1 MASEHLQTQL
11 EKARRDELST
21 EELTDLKEALNGAG
35 RTAEANEVAALALLT
50 KFMDENT
57 KFMDENRFVL
67 QKTIGQIYCRN
78 GAASFPDLRLN
89 NDVHPSI
96 EGHHLKK
103 MESQPAKYVQEL
115 GGFSLD
121 ALLKDVVVP
130 TKIIPTDG
138 ETSIPAT
145 IPSIFDPQSFPLVY
159 KNEIEIQVHVRSLVI
174 DAIACL
180 GCLGILDTSMEFS
193 FYGVTPDIVVI
204 CRGSKIVFVIE
215 VKAPNRAPTSAEKN
229 VFQNELVGG
238 QIWLYLMS
246 MKQAGVKNPLGAICT
261 FNAIR
266 LVSLE
271 EMSSHR
277 FDDAKERLN
286 SETAEPWK
294 VIQHRDSLKGQP
306 SPDPK
311 RQSASEKSKAFDFE
325 HAAQSFDPS
334 VCNGVNVFR
343 ARLYGSETKGTPH
356 VFPTLLLALAT
367 AMIETEDLGPS
378 QVITQVEG
386 GEDLGQ
392 RLFAFAKEDNLWFA
406 RTPPKLKA
414 SKKYPNRACK
424 NFYLLDG
431 VGRGDHGEVHLVVS
445 TSGDPAAV
453 KFYDFKPSRL
463 ATPEDREQQNRTR
476 IDDLTKKRDEEWALW
491 DALYPD
497 RKARKIQLAG
507 YPCLLMPYGTRVS
520 EEDRTAS
527 TEFIESELL
536 RFCGKGY
543 AYKKSDL
550 RWRHVLKD
558 LSGKLFLADLG
569 SLVKLKDGTDHSKLV
584 TDHMEHLKAIPA
596 AAAAAPAAASPVVA
610 SAANQSGS
618 TTTEIATKR
627 SATGV
632 ESMPGKK
639 GRFE

>member
-1 MASEHLQTQL
+1 M
-11 EKARRDELST
+11 ARRDELST
-21 EELTDLKEALNGAG
+21 DELNDLGEALNGAG
-35 RTAEANEVAALALLT
+35 RTAEANEVYAAAYT
-50 KFMDENT
+50 KLRAHMDH
-57 KFMDENRFVL
+57 MDENRFLV
-67 QKTIGQIYCRN
+67 QKSIERIYRRN

-103 MESQPAKYVQEL
+103 MKSQPAKYVQGL

-130 TKIIPTDG
+130 INFIPTDG
-138 ETSIPAT
+138 GTSRPAK
-145 IPSIFDPQSFPLVY
+145 IPSSFDPQSFPLEY
-159 KNEIEIQVHVRSLVI
+159 QNEIEIQVHVRSLVM
-174 DAIACL
+174 DAIACM
-180 GCLGILDTSMEFS
+180 GCLGILATSMEFS

-215 VKAPNRAPTSAEKN
+215 VKAPNRAGLPVEKN

-261 FNAIR
+261 FNEIR
-266 LVSLE
+266 LVSLDV
-271 EMSSHR
+271 MSSHP
-277 FDDAKERLN
+277 FDAAKEKLN
-286 SETAEPWK
+286 SETTKTWEVK
-294 VIQHRDSLKGQP
+294 QHRDSPKEEQQP
-306 SPDPK
+306 SPDPS
-311 RQSASEKSKAFDFE
+311 RQSASKKSKPFDFE
-325 HAAQSFDPS
+325 HPAESFDPS
-334 VCNGVNVFR
+334 VCKGVNVFR
-343 ARLYGSETKGTPH
+343 AFLYGSETKGTPY
-356 VFPTLLLALAT
+356 VLPTLLLALTT
-367 AMIETEDLGPS
+367 AMIETEELGPS
-378 QVITQVEG
+378 QVITEIEG
-386 GEDLGQ
+386 GDDLGK

-406 RTPPKLKA
+406 RTPLKLKA
-414 SKKYPNRACK
+414 STQYPNHACK
-424 NFYLLDG
+424 SFYLLDG

-453 KFYDFKPSRL
+453 KFYGFKPSRL
-463 ATPEDREQQNRTR
+463 ATPDDREEQNRNRIMYLTR
-476 IDDLTKKRDEEWALW
+476 KRDEEWDLW
-491 DALYPD
+491 HALYRD

-520 EEDRTAS
+520 EQDRTAS

-536 RFCGKGY
+536 RFCRAGY
-543 AYKKSDL
+543 AYKESDL

-584 TDHMEHLKAIPA
+584 HDHMTHLKAIPA

-618 TTTEIATKR
+618 TTTEVATKR